1 MMVDAIL
8 APSGKTHPVTGK
20 PVCGSKR
27 DTPNK
32 FGVYYCCGSPL
43 PNGRCYM
50 HGGATPGGI
59 ASPHT
64 KHLRHSKYLPGGLL
78 ERYQQ
83 AAADP
88 DLLNLSAEIAL
99 TDARIDDLLGRL
111 GEGDLAGAW
120 VKLQDAF
127 DAFRV
132 ASATHDADLKA
143 EAMMDMAALI
153 EQGANDQL
161 VWAQL
166 GDLMNDRRR
175 LVQTETKRRV
185 AMQKMISADEGMAL
199 VVALA
204 NIVRTHVHDRA
215 TLSAIQTD
223 LTRLLTQRTGR
234 GDQPA

>member
-1 MMVDAIL
+1 MMVDATL
-8 APSGKTHPVTGK
+8 APSGKAHPVTGR
-20 PVCGSKR
+20 PVCGANR

-32 FGVYYCCGSPL
+32 FGVYYCCTSPM
-43 PNGRCYM
+43 PNGRCYK

-59 ASPHT
+59 ASPHA

-111 GEGDLAGAW
+111 DQGDLAGAW

-132 ASATHDADLKA
+132 ATVTNDSDLKA
-143 EAMMDMAALI
+143 EAVADMAALI
-153 EQGANDQL
+153 EQGTNDQL
-161 VWAQL
+161 IWTQL
-166 GDLMNDRRR
+166 TDLMNERRR
-175 LVQTETKRRV
+175 LVQTETKRRL

-215 TLSAIQTD
+215 ILSAIQAD
-223 LTRLLTQRTGR
+223 LTRLLAQRTG
-234 GDQPA
+234 